1 MAEPAGSQEK
11 AGSGGGDGGG
21 GGGGEQAGRQDEEAE
36 SNGGGGG
43 GGGGAE
49 AEGPGSEER
58 ECRICYN
65 PFDAEARAP
74 KVLECLHTFCLH
86 CLAQMYRHQAPGEG
100 GGGGGEGPVSVGD
113 VLFPALGAVSLSCP
127 LCRHRTLL
135 PGGRLHDLPLN
146 TKLAPS
152 LPSGPGRRLQ
162 LQLLPLLPVSAEEPA
177 QQRPLVA
184 QSGARPA
191 PMSPPPPAPGPLPP
205 SGPGLGPRCPGQ
217 RRRAQSRRQEVRTV
231 RCVCVVFTFFSI
243 MVVSITGPLFL
254 NYSGWVELFM
264 VSLFLVVAV
273 VLALFSIMPYLLH
286 SHEYRTV
293 TAAFLAGERGGL
305 RGPALGPMA
314 GPSHT

>member
-1 MAEPAGSQEK
+1 MAAAPGSQEK
-11 AGSGGGDGGG
+11 AGGGG
-21 GGGGEQAGRQDEEAE
+21 GGGGGEGGGEQAGRQDEEAE
-36 SNGGGGG
+36 SSGGGGG
-43 GGGGAE
+43 GE

-86 CLAQMYRHQAPGEG
+86 CLGQMYRHQAP
-100 GGGGGEGPVSVGD
+100 GGGEGPVSVGEA
-113 VLFPALGAVSLSCP
+113 LFPALAAVSLSCP

-135 PGGRLHDLPLN
+135 PGGRLQDLPLN

-152 LPSGPGRRLQ
+152 LPSNPGRRLQ
-162 LQLLPLLPVSAEEPA
+162 LQLLPLLPVSVAVPAEEPI
-177 QQRPLVA
+177 QQRPLAA
-184 QSGARPA
+184 QSGPRAA
-191 PMSPPPPAPGPLPP
+191 PLSPPP

-293 TAAFLAGERGGL
+293 TAAFLAGERGGGGSGL
-305 RGPALGPMA
+305 RGPALGPVA